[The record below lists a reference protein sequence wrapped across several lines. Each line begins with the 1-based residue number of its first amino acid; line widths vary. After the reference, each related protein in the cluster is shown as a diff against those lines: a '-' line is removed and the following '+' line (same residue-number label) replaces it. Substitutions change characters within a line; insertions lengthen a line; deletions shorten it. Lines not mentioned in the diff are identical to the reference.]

1 MCRPLLTWSFRR
13 KLLEARRTKD
23 DYNSAKGDYDRAR
36 KKFQAVLDAWIP
48 QEWTQIEDHHS
59 LLERVETMISQEAY
73 RCIGQAIEKTLQDW
87 RLGATPSEDGD
98 LGCAPRGAFADEK
111 GVSVL
116 EYPDLTRY
124 TQSVSHR
131 VSRY

>member
-1 MCRPLLTWSFRR
+1 MTWSFRR

-23 DYNSAKGDYDRAR
+23 DYNFAKGGYDRAR
-36 KKFQAVLDAWIP
+36 QQFQAVLDTWNQ
-48 QEWTQIEDHHS
+48 QENTQIEENRK
-59 LLERVETMISQEAY
+59 LLEKGATMISQKAY
-73 RCIGQAIEKTLQDW
+73 KYIGQAIERTLQDW
-87 RLGATPSEDGD
+87 RLGAIQSEDGD
-98 LGCAPRGAFADEK
+98 LGRGPRGAYTGEK

-124 TQSVSHR
+124 TQQVFHR